1 MKIGEQLKL
10 DVLLLNAD
18 KVQHQSRRST
28 GWTEVWSRT
37 DGVQRERIIIRD
49 GNLIINEFTSRD
61 AGTYEVL
68 DSEGNILIMLTVKN
82 EKTDE
87 ELKLSDADKVQHQS
101 IITERKED
109 WSRNDRVQSEQMTDT
124 DGNLINT
131 EYMNR
136 DAETD
141 TERETLITM
150 KACLLLPVQLSIS
163 PVGLSVLLLILVAF
177 KRKKLFRCRNVA

>member
-1 MKIGEQLKL
+1 MYFCISS
-10 DVLLLNAD
+10 DDISV
-18 KVQHQSRRST
+18 
-28 GWTEVWSRT
+28 
-37 DGVQRERIIIRD
+37 
-49 GNLIINEFTSRD
+49 
-61 AGTYEVL
+61 
-68 DSEGNILIMLTVKN
+68 
-82 EKTDE
+82 KTDE

-141 TERETLITM
+141 SERETLITM
-150 KACLLLPVQLSIS
+150 K
-163 PVGLSVLLLILVAF
+163 GE
-177 KRKKLFRCRNVA
+177 RNSTDD